1 MLFLQLSLNPAAAD
15 FKHSKWIEIIQAEFP
30 QAETMEIDN
39 FSEVFL
45 YQQILKWVVQS
56 KESLVLHIESI
67 DPEATTGAMFR
78 FLQDIFQKK
87 KPICITLQG
96 SHAAVEKYIKA
107 FGEFTAVK
115 TEREAVKFLIRLNR
129 NQNPK

>member
-15 FKHSKWIEIIQAEFP
+15 FKHSKWIEMIHAEFP
-30 QAETMEIDN
+30 KAETMEIDN
-39 FSEVFL
+39 YSEVFL

-96 SHAAVEKYIKA
+96 SHAAVEKYIRA
-107 FGEFTAVK
+107 FGEYTAVQ
-115 TEREAVKFLIRLNR
+115 TEREAVKLLKKLNR
-129 NQNPK
+129 GGNSK